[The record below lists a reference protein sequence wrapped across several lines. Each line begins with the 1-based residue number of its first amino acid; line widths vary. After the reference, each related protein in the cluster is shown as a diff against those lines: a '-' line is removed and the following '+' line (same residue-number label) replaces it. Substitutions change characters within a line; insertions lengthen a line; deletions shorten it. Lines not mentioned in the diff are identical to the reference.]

1 MNRDVIVFENFLD
14 RSMCKPYINMIS
26 EKWQRYKY
34 FDKSETIWSF
44 RTIDITDD
52 SIVLKVKTFLEQK
65 LSVKLNIDQAKIQVW
80 PKNHAGL
87 IHKHDS
93 DSRAHT
99 DFNSLIYL
107 NDNYEGGE
115 FYTENDFVYKP
126 NAGSLTF
133 FDGSNIMHGSKKVLG
148 HDRFTII
155 FWWKKPTIFHDHH
168 APF

>member
-1 MNRDVIVFENFLD
+1 
-14 RSMCKPYINMIS
+14 MIS

-52 SIVLKVKTFLEQK
+52 PIVLKVKTFLEQK

-107 NDNYEGGE
+107 NDNY
-115 FYTENDFVYKP
+115 
-126 NAGSLTF
+126 
-133 FDGSNIMHGSKKVLG
+133 
-148 HDRFTII
+148 
-155 FWWKKPTIFHDHH
+155 
-168 APF
+168 